1 MNDMKLMKI
10 AYMTCFFLGGIFAVL
25 MVLTM
30 IQSIPAAAVLA
41 LCWAVVMILLGLSA
55 KKRYHRMDKE
65 NG

>member
-10 AYMTCFFLGGIFAVL
+10 AYMTCFFLSGIFAIL

-41 LCWAVVMILLGLSA
+41 LCWTVVMIVLGLSA
-55 KKRYHRMDKE
+55 KRRYNRMDKE
-65 NG
+65 S